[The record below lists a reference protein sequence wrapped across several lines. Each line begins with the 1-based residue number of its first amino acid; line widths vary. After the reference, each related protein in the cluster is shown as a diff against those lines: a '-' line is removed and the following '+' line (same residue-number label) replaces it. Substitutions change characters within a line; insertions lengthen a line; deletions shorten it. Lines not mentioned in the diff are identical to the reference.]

1 MDLVR
6 YLNPADYYSPRI
18 DKVGKVFEKKY
29 SFKDRNF
36 LVKIRDVQK
45 IDKKIISISFFFSY
59 ENGEKTPNLRVKNVD
74 ILLLIQME
82 VNFTMYLSKKFIK
95 LIKGYIWGDI
105 GTFWANKW

>member
-6 YLNPADYYSPRI
+6 CLNTADYYSPRI
-18 DKVGKVFEKKY
+18 DKVDKVFAKKC
-29 SFKDRNF
+29 SFKDGNF
-36 LVKIRDVQK
+36 LIKIRDVQK
-45 IDKKIISISFFFSY
+45 IDKKIVSISFFFSY

-74 ILLLIQME
+74 ILLLIEME

-95 LIKGYIWGDI
+95 VIKGYIWGDI